1 VPVGASTT
9 DEPGDT
15 VTDTGTNDD
24 TEAEYADA
32 STDGILDEY
41 YQFAT
46 SVLDRSENTVQLHTH
61 YIERLLEHADT
72 PPSRIT
78 QDDITD
84 YLDSEGDV
92 SDFAVLSVPAVT
104 LPSST
109 VADTLPERD
118 GSLAAEGGD
127 TTESVPTVACEDRGV
142 VAF

>member
-1 VPVGASTT
+1 MPVGASTT
-9 DEPGDT
+9 DESGDT
-15 VTDTGTNDD
+15 VADTGTNDD

-46 SVLDRSENTVQLHTH
+46 SVLDRSENTVQLHTR